1 MKINK
6 VLTYSL
12 TLSISIFLNLSLKAS
27 KIFEEDQEARTDVQ
41 DVLHSNA
48 GAPRITYSKDEM
60 LRLREESP
68 LSNIPLTDEKKA
80 WIESLGV
87 LKVNKDK

>member
-48 GAPRITYSKDEM
+48 AAPRITYSKDEM